1 MLFVNDLPWVV
12 HLYLE
17 GYYLNDWG
25 HFADNIHVVSPLMR
39 SNKPTGSVLKDDG
52 TPMTD
57 KEKFLQERATAFFGK
72 IGGRVVDEAKVGGDK
87 STDGTVFSRNGT
99 AEDKE
104 VYTLSL
110 DKDKVMKGVTV
121 KIEAI

>member
-1 MLFVNDLPWVV
+1 
-12 HLYLE
+12 
-17 GYYLNDWG
+17 
-25 HFADNIHVVSPLMR
+25 MR
-39 SNKPTGSVLKDDG
+39 SDKPAGSVLQDDG

-57 KEKFLQERATAFFGK
+57 KEIFLQERVTAFVWGLVWCAFWFLLRFATVMGWFGK
-72 IGGRVVDEAKVGGDK
+72 IGGRVVDEAKVGEDK